1 MMTNVFEKIC
11 HHIIFSTDSLN
22 SCRFM
27 VYLYHYGGNRD
38 YGAWARSPGLWTQK
52 VERHPYSLVGISEH
66 LEPCGSKRVL
76 PFSFWVP
83 EPDKTEVSRLTE
95 SSETNLVQNC
105 FKTIWNSSTSL
116 ILSLLT
122 SLLASFDVMMVHNY
136 KNNTTNPLAGCQTA
150 SLHPHEGAS

>member
-1 MMTNVFEKIC
+1 MF
-11 HHIIFSTDSLN
+11 
-22 SCRFM
+22 
-27 VYLYHYGGNRD
+27 
-38 YGAWARSPGLWTQK
+38 
-52 VERHPYSLVGISEH
+52 
-66 LEPCGSKRVL
+66 

-105 FKTIWNSSTSL
+105 FKTSWNSSTSL

-136 KNNTTNPLAGCQTA
+136 KNNTTNLLADCQTA